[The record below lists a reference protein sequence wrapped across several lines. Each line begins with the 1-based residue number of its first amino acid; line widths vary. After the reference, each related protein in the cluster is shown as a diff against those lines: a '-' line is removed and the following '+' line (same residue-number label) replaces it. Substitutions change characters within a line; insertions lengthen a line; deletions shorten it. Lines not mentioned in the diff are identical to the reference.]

1 MSSTKKQFLR
11 FIIVGICTVF
21 IDYIGYNI
29 FLLIFSLNVSKGLS
43 FLLGSVFAFLINKI
57 WTFENKQKPLRQ
69 IVLFGILYSVTL
81 VINVLTN
88 ALVIQLC
95 ENFLFSFFIAT
106 GVSALLNFIG
116 QNWLVFKQ

>member
-69 IVLFGILYSVTL
+69 IFLFGALYSVTL
-81 VINVLTN
+81 MINVLTN
-88 ALVIQLC
+88 VLVIQLS

-106 GVSALLNFIG
+106 GVSAFLNFIG
-116 QNWLVFKQ
+116 QKWLVFK